1 MFTREYHQAIAQ
13 VLYALDGKLLHEHHC
28 LFGGGTVIA
37 LRYGEYRE
45 SVDVDFMVSSKAGY
59 RDLRQLA
66 RNGLQALCR
75 DNNLPF
81 AQTREMRIDQYG
93 IRTMLSVVGRDI
105 KFEIV
110 LEGRVELEEP
120 GPDDSVCGIATL
132 SPLDMAT
139 SKLLANADRC
149 YDDGAFNRDVIDLAM
164 MKPSRSLLESAVIK
178 AQAAY
183 GNAILH
189 DLAAAIE
196 RMETRDGWMER
207 CMDAM
212 AMDIPKAV
220 LWKHIRALKKG
231 LKLGHITRG

>member
-13 VLYALDGKLLHEHHC
+13 VLYALDGKLLREHHC
-28 LFGGGTVIA
+28 LFGGGTAMA

-45 SVDVDFMVSSKAGY
+45 SVDVDFVVSSKAGY

-66 RNGLQALCR
+66 RKGVQPLYR
-75 DNNLPF
+75 DDNVPF
-81 AQTREMRIDQYG
+81 AQTRGMRIDQYG
-93 IRTMLSVVGRDI
+93 IRTMLSVVGHDI
-105 KFEIV
+105 KFEIL
-110 LEGRVELEEP
+110 LEGRVELEDP
-120 GPDDSVCGIATL
+120 GPDDMVCGIATL

-149 YDDGAFNRDVIDLAM
+149 YDDGAFNRDIIDLAM
-164 MKPSRSLLESAVIK
+164 MKPSGSLLESAVIK
-178 AQAAY
+178 ARAAY
-183 GNAILH
+183 GDAILH

-207 CMDAM
+207 CMEAM

-220 LWKHIRALKKG
+220 MWKHIRALKKA
-231 LKLGHITRG
+231 L